1 MDLWFSP
8 PMRPQN
14 SLTPSLLIPGGVAPS
29 MLCDLFWT
37 LESTDFHTLQC
48 HGKQPRIS
56 LVLMFILERS
66 KHSYIC
72 QDPYRKPKRYL
83 NG

>member
-37 LESTDFHTLQC
+37 LERPSEA
-48 HGKQPRIS
+48 GS
-56 LVLMFILERS
+56 LAWPGAWGLSGAGR
-66 KHSYIC
+66 H
-72 QDPYRKPKRYL
+72 QGPGGHP
-83 NG
+83 GG